1 MSFKKVCLL
10 LPVLALFVVSQASAT
25 LVTYTDQATFAAA
38 STNLATV
45 DYENLADEGS
55 WITPALPYTNGGVT
69 LSSNASDP
77 NNQVA
82 FVLNKAWGFTSGVTC
97 VFDGTHAIPTLSVPT
112 GTKAL
117 GVDLVYGD
125 VETSGYSGFFT
136 LSDGSTQ
143 PFALTLP
150 ASVGKNVNAFIGLTS
165 SSTPITS
172 VTINPESVGGTWIGA
187 VSYQTPEP
195 GTVVLLATGL
205 IGLLAY
211 AWRKR
216 K

>member
-1 MSFKKVCLL
+1 
-10 LPVLALFVVSQASAT
+10 LFVVSQASAT

-38 STNLATV
+38 SSNLTTV
-45 DYENLADEGS
+45 DYENLVPSGAWDS
-55 WITPALPYTNGGVT
+55 VPLPYTNGGVT
-69 LSSNASDP
+69 LDGNLADP
-77 NNQVA
+77 NRVA
-82 FVLNKAWGFTSGVTC
+82 FRINNTWGFTSGVVC
-97 VFDGTHAIPTLSVPT
+97 VFDSTHATPTLSVPT
-112 GTKAL
+112 GGTKAL
-117 GVDLVYGD
+117 GVDLVYAD

-172 VTINPESVGGTWIGA
+172 VTINPESVGGTWIGG

-195 GTVVLLATGL
+195 GTVVLLATGV